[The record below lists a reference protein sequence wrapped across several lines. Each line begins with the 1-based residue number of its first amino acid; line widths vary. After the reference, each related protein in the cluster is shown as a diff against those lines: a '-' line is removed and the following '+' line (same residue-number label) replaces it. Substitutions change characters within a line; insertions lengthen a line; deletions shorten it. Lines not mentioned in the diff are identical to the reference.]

1 MPVPGFQA
9 EWSILMDYKTIVLIA
24 KTMKEAEFTAPFA
37 IDLARRMRAQLKGL
51 NAIPDFLSVYWDG
64 DVGVQASTL
73 KEQQSIADD
82 IEGFV
87 RSLASQSDVEADWY
101 SARSGE
107 QGAVRFLVEHA
118 RSSDLIVTN
127 AEPGYPKFLSN
138 SQPHEELIFSSGR
151 PVFLVPNS
159 TDTLNL
165 DRVVIAWNNDPA
177 CARALC
183 DSIPLL
189 KRAREVT
196 ILNAPTSNSEMTVTS
211 INGVHD
217 LLARHGISSSSHVLE
232 TNNTNVG
239 SRLFDWAVNRE
250 AGMMVMGAYAHSRLR
265 EFVFGG
271 ATKYAIEQLP
281 LPVLFSH

>member
-1 MPVPGFQA
+1 
-9 EWSILMDYKTIVLIA
+9 MDYKTIVLIA

-64 DVGVQASTL
+64 DVGVQASAL
-73 KEQQSIADD
+73 KEQQNIAAQ
-82 IEGFV
+82 IEDFV
-87 RSLASQSDVEADWY
+87 RSLASQSDVEVDWH

-151 PVFLVPNS
+151 PVFLVPESANGL
-159 TDTLNL
+159 DL
-165 DRVVIAWNNDPA
+165 DRVLIAWNNDRA
-177 CARALC
+177 CTRALC

-189 KRAREVT
+189 KRARETT
-196 ILNAPTSNSEMTVTS
+196 ILNAPASKSDTAANS
-211 INGVHD
+211 INDVHD
-217 LLARHGISSSSHVLE
+217 FLARHGIASSSHVLE
-232 TNNTNVG
+232 ANNTNVG
-239 SRLFDWAVNRE
+239 ARLFDWARSHE
-250 AGMMVMGAYAHSRLR
+250 AGMMVMGAYGHSRLR

-271 ATKYAIEQLP
+271 ATKYAIEHLP